1 MKHSFEPVLKQSLP
15 DRLARQIRG
24 TIQSGNYRRGDRLP
38 PIVEMAKR
46 FEVGQP
52 SIREALKKL
61 EAMGVVQIR
70 HGAGVFVTRSE
81 EVLVLASPDY
91 AGTVT
96 KKLLLDLIHARIPI
110 ESQSAADAVRNA
122 TPEQLV
128 ELRRI
133 LAEAGQNLGDDE
145 VLNSVNM
152 EFHSKIAQASGNSV
166 TAQLLNVLHELFTD
180 EQRLILGI
188 FGSREADHQGHL
200 EILDAIERRDETL
213 AVERMRAHLESVQA
227 AILRWNPEDHPVA
240 VSDGLPA
247 CGRQRTSQRRR
258 HRFARCDMHA
268 RLRRLGLPLLL
279 LCGACASSHANARHR
294 VDMSVLTQDDLVDH
308 QYENVLEAV
317 QTLRSN
323 WLNERGPDSFASPSH
338 IWVYIDNTQGGRR
351 PVARGDLDA
360 LHRVRPQ
367 GQRHRRDGPVGD
379 RPFGGSDRR
388 HDVAAAGRLAPP
400 DPRGRATA
408 PPAPHRASSQLTRL
422 RSRAPGGRS
431 V

>member
-1 MKHSFEPVLKQSLP
+1 VKQSLP

-81 EVLVLASPDY
+81 EVLLLASPDY
-91 AGTVT
+91 TGAVS
-96 KKLLLDLIHARIPI
+96 KKLLLDLIRARIPI
-110 ESQSAADAVRNA
+110 ESQSVADAVRHA
-122 TPEQLV
+122 TLEQLV

-145 VLNSVNM
+145 ILNSVNM

-188 FGSREADHQGHL
+188 FGSREADHLGHL
-200 EILDAIERRDETL
+200 EILDAIERRDEKL

-227 AILRWNPEDHPVA
+227 AILRWDPEDHPV
-240 VSDGLPA
+240 
-247 CGRQRTSQRRR
+247 
-258 HRFARCDMHA
+258 
-268 RLRRLGLPLLL
+268 
-279 LCGACASSHANARHR
+279 
-294 VDMSVLTQDDLVDH
+294 
-308 QYENVLEAV
+308 
-317 QTLRSN
+317 
-323 WLNERGPDSFASPSH
+323 
-338 IWVYIDNTQGGRR
+338 
-351 PVARGDLDA
+351 
-360 LHRVRPQ
+360 
-367 GQRHRRDGPVGD
+367 
-379 RPFGGSDRR
+379 
-388 HDVAAAGRLAPP
+388 
-400 DPRGRATA
+400 
-408 PPAPHRASSQLTRL
+408 
-422 RSRAPGGRS
+422 
-431 V
+431 